1 MLVFALSVGVFSPL
15 SPELLGLLRD
25 PKMSDTGPDSFP
37 VRTGGTLAHRY
48 NSPPY
53 PHSRL
58 YLRLAPISAHL
69 RPLLVWL

>member
-1 MLVFALSVGVFSPL
+1 MLISALSGVFFSPL
-15 SPELLGLLRD
+15 SLELFGLLSD